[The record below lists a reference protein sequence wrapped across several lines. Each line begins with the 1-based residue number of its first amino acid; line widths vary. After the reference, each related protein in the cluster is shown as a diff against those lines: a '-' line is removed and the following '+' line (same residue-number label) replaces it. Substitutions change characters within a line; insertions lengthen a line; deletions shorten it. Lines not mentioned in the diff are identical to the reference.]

1 MLLFLVPS
9 LAQVLLD
16 PFVDWSIGVVY
27 ALVSVV
33 PLAWRRTH
41 PVLAAIVGATP
52 WWLPTEGFLYL
63 GYVVAVI
70 LFFSLGAW
78 ARDLRWTLLAVAW
91 GLAAGTTGTLLGP
104 EEDVAVIGTWL
115 ALLGGFAAGR
125 LVRHERSRS
134 EMLKELTERL
144 EEERG
149 HAERS
154 AVAEE
159 RARLARELH
168 DVVGHEVTLIAIQSE
183 AAASAL
189 RVDPTRAGAPIEAI
203 RQTAHRAG
211 AEMRSIL
218 GMLDLDGGEPAP
230 APDMSGVEGIARR
243 ASALGIDN
251 SLDVEGTPWQGSP
264 NVYLALNRVVQESLT
279 NAGRHASG
287 TAVDIAIVW
296 ASDDV
301 SIRVTNQ
308 VTGAVGFPGYGTWG
322 MTERA
327 RLLGG
332 TFSAGVRPDGSYV
345 VTMRLPSAQQDQ
357 S

>member
-16 PFVDWSIGVVY
+16 PFVDPSIGVVY
-27 ALVSVV
+27 ALVSVL

-41 PVLAAIVGATP
+41 PVLAAVVGATP

-70 LFFSLGAW
+70 LFFSLGTW
-78 ARDLRWTLLAVAW
+78 ARDLRWTLLAGTW

-104 EEDVAVIGTWL
+104 EDDVAVFGTWL

-134 EMLKELTERL
+134 EKLKELTERL

-189 RVDPTRAGAPIEAI
+189 RVDPTRATAPIEAI
-203 RQTAHRAG
+203 RQTAHRAS
-211 AEMRSIL
+211 AEMRAIL
-218 GMLDLDGGEPAP
+218 GMLDLDGGEPVP
-230 APDMSGVEGIARR
+230 APDMFGVEGIARR
-243 ASALGIDN
+243 ASTLGIDN
-251 SLDVEGTPWQGSP
+251 SLEVEGSPWPDSP
-264 NVYLALNRVVQESLT
+264 NVYLALNRVVQEALT
-279 NAGRHASG
+279 NAGRHAPG

-296 ASDDV
+296 RSDDV

-308 VTGAVGFPGYGTWG
+308 VTGAVSVPGYGTRG

-332 TFSAGVRPDGSYV
+332 TFSAGARPDGNYV

-357 S
+357 P

>member
-1 MLLFLVPS
+1 MLLLLVPS

-16 PFVDWSIGVVY
+16 PFIEPSIGIVY
-27 ALVSVV
+27 ALVSVL

-41 PVLAAIVGATP
+41 PALAAAVGATP

-63 GYVVAVI
+63 GYVVAAI
-70 LFFSLGAW
+70 LFFSLGARG
-78 ARDLRWTLLAVAW
+78 RDLRWTLLAAAW

-104 EEDVAVIGTWL
+104 EDSVAVLATWL
-115 ALLGGFAAGR
+115 VLLGSCAAGVLLR
-125 LVRHERSRS
+125 REQSRS
-134 EMLKELTERL
+134 QKLKELTARL

-189 RVDPTRAGAPIEAI
+189 RVDPTRATAPIEAI

-218 GMLDLDGGEPAP
+218 GMLDLDGGDPPP

-243 ASALGIDN
+243 ARALGIEN
-251 SLDVEGTPWQGSP
+251 TLGVEGRPWPGSA
-264 NVYLALNRVVQESLT
+264 NVYLALNRVVQEALT
-279 NAGRHASG
+279 NAGRHAPG
-287 TAVDIAIVW
+287 RAVDIAIRW
-296 ASDDV
+296 RPDAV

-308 VTGAVGFPGYGTWG
+308 LAGPVGVPGYGTRG
-322 MTERA
+322 MNERA

-332 TFSAGVRPDGSYV
+332 TFDAGARPDGSYV
-345 VTMRLPSAQQDQ
+345 VTMRLPTATQDR

>member
-1 MLLFLVPS
+1 MLLLLVPS

-16 PFVDWSIGVVY
+16 PFLEPSIGVVY
-27 ALVSVV
+27 TLVSVLPV
-33 PLAWRRTH
+33 AWRRTH
-41 PVLAAIVGATP
+41 PALAAVVGAMP

-78 ARDLRWTLLAVAW
+78 AQDIRRALFAGAW

-104 EEDVAVIGTWL
+104 EDEVAVIGTWL
-115 ALLGGFAAGR
+115 VLLGGYAAGR
-125 LVRHERSRS
+125 LVRHERARS
-134 EMLKELTERL
+134 EKLKELTKRL
-144 EEERG
+144 EIERG

-189 RVDPTRAGAPIEAI
+189 RVDPSRATDPIEAI

-218 GMLDLDGGEPAP
+218 GMLDLDGGEPPP
-230 APDMSGVEGIARR
+230 APDISGVKEIARR
-243 ASALGIDN
+243 ASTLGIDN
-251 SLDVEGTPWQGSP
+251 TLEVHGSP
-264 NVYLALNRVVQESLT
+264 WPNSPNIYLALHRVVQEALT
-279 NAGRHASG
+279 NAGRHAPGS
-287 TAVDIAIVW
+287 AVDIAINW
-296 ASDDV
+296 QSDHV

-308 VTGAVGFPGYGTWG
+308 VTGTVSGPGYGTRG
-322 MTERA
+322 MHERA

-332 TFSAGVRPDGSYV
+332 TFDAGARPDGSYV
-345 VTMRLPSAQQDQ
+345 VTMRLPKQDQ
-357 S
+357 P